1 MGEGNSV
8 ARPDAKAAATRKVVD
23 RPRDDPEAH
32 SVQLAKKRSDLARE
46 RAVNE
51 RLEKDR
57 FRTILALVH
66 RDELGEY
73 GIRALSARAPSLDPS
88 DQTQSPPAQ
97 RRVDETLLRR
107 RVQVDRARGD
117 VGSSRDLADAQ
128 LRVAA
133 SRDLAQGRGLDG
145 A

>member
-1 MGEGNSV
+1 MGERDGV
-8 ARPDAKAAATRKVVD
+8 ARPYAKTAATGEVVD

-32 SVQLAKKRSDLARE
+32 SVQLSEERSDLARK
-46 RAVNE
+46 RPIDE
-51 RLEKDR
+51 RLEEDR
-57 FRTILALVH
+57 FRSVLTLVH

-73 GIRALSARAPSLDPS
+73 GIGGLTARAPSFDPS
-88 DQTQSPPAQ
+88 DQTQSPSAQ

-107 RVQVDRARGD
+107 RVQVDRARGHM
-117 VGSSRDLADAQ
+117 GSSRDLADAQ